1 MYRLIDLHGQKC
13 DYKSGD
19 LNNRQGAKNIF
30 RDDMNFL
37 PFLPK
42 DLAAWFTQL
51 KAQFIVT

>member
-1 MYRLIDLHGQKC
+1 MYRLIDLHGRKC

-42 DLAAWFTQL
+42 DLGVWFTQL
-51 KAQFIVT
+51 KAQFILT